1 MLILIILSWGK
12 DLIMQPVESVEA
24 AHDLKRR
31 LDKKDTDFIIY
42 EVAFL
47 CPIKF
52 DIATR
57 QLSEE
62 EQLEG
67 MMMEVMPQ
75 LEAEGRVIKKGRKY
89 VPLARC

>member
-1 MLILIILSWGK
+1 
-12 DLIMQPVESVEA
+12 MQPVECVQA

-42 EVAFL
+42 EAAFL

-62 EQLEG
+62 EQLEW
-67 MMMEVMPQ
+67 MMTEVMPQ